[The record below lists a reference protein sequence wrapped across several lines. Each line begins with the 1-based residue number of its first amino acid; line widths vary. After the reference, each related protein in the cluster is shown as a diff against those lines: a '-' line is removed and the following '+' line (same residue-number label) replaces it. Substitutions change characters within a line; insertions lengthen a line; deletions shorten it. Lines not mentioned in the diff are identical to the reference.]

1 MSISQLLER
10 WGEVVRMV
18 LPCICKVLPVTCY
31 VGITTY
37 WTKVT
42 TSYFGIMQN
51 DKDIIILHY

>member
-10 WGEVVRMV
+10 WGEVVG
-18 LPCICKVLPVTCY
+18 KVLLVTCY
-31 VGITTY
+31 VGSTTY